1 MIEIT
6 DKSKCTGCNACVST
20 CPKHCIQMRSD
31 REGFWYPVVKKKNCI
46 NCGLCERTCPVI
58 SSKTE
63 TQFQKAF
70 AAYAKDDSIR
80 MMSSSGGV
88 FSVLAEYIIDNDGV
102 VFGAA
107 FNADLQVEHIC
118 VDSKEDLAKLR
129 MSKYVQSSVGDA
141 YDQAKKHLESKK
153 SVLFTGTPCQIAGL
167 KRFLN
172 KDYDNLFT
180 QDIVCHGVPSPLI
193 WGEYIKSK
201 QIDCKVEIDNVL
213 FRCKSTGWNDFSIEY
228 DYYGDK
234 KEVYMQSEDLYF
246 KAFLKNL
253 TLRPSCY
260 DCSFKGS
267 NTASD
272 ITLADFW
279 GIGDIIADMDDNRG
293 TSMIICY
300 TSKGEELLQN
310 IMASLICKPVEY
322 DNAVKGNPAAVRS
335 VTKPGSRDIL
345 FRYLKHHQI
354 NNTLD
359 LFTADDDASVK
370 TVQMLEDYESVKKEK
385 GNIFAK
391 MWYLKNQLGV

>member
-153 SVLFTGTPCQIAGL
+153 PVFFTGTPCQIAGL

-180 QDIVCHGVPSPLI
+180 QDIVCHGVPSP
-193 WGEYIKSK
+193 WVWKKHIKYLESREGK
-201 QIDCKVEIDNVL
+201 LREVH
-213 FRCKSTGWNDFSIEY
+213 FRNKAESWKHYRIQYCFISEEA
-228 DYYGDK
+228 K
-234 KEVYMQSEDLYF
+234 KLHTDQDLYF
-246 KAFLKNL
+246 RAYLKKL
-253 TLRPSCY
+253 TMRPSCY
-260 DCSFKGS
+260 ACKFKDKS
-267 NTASD
+267 RVSD

-279 GIGDIIADMDDNRG
+279 GIEDVIPEMDDDKGTTLFICNSEKGLYLLKKSQAGLIFKQTEYESAISKNPMAFSSANR
-293 TSMIICY
+293 
-300 TSKGEELLQN
+300 
-310 IMASLICKPVEY
+310 
-322 DNAVKGNPAAVRS
+322 
-335 VTKPGSRDIL
+335 PGSRDL
-345 FRYLKHHQI
+345 FFKFLRKHNI
-354 NNTLD
+354 EETVK
-359 LFTADDDASVK
+359 LFCNDDPALVEK
-370 TVQMLEDYESVKKEK
+370 VQSMEDYEEVKREK
-385 GNIFAK
+385 GALFALLWK
-391 MWYLKNQLGV
+391 AKTH